1 MFLPFFGRYEIRYE
15 KDDFV
20 LRIKKASVSDQGTYV
35 CLAENRVGKVEA
47 SAYLT
52 IRGRYLLIDLVV
64 PVLITH
70 RLDICVP
77 SKVSPRAM
85 TPLLPFFP
93 NIITPC

>member
-1 MFLPFFGRYEIRYE
+1 MLFLPSFARYEIRYE

-52 IRGRYLLIDLVV
+52 IRGG
-64 PVLITH
+64 
-70 RLDICVP
+70 
-77 SKVSPRAM
+77 
-85 TPLLPFFP
+85 
-93 NIITPC
+93 

>member
-1 MFLPFFGRYEIRYE
+1 MSTPLLLLLPFARYEIRYE

-52 IRGRYLLIDLVV
+52 IRGG
-64 PVLITH
+64 
-70 RLDICVP
+70 
-77 SKVSPRAM
+77 
-85 TPLLPFFP
+85 
-93 NIITPC
+93 